1 MKKILSTS
9 LIALSLYSVA
19 ISAAPTDDPVLK
31 LLDSQNT
38 AKQNLEFDIS
48 NNGSN
53 INAPDFKSNV
63 TLPTAVPKGNAK
75 IAPQQDYKQDLGM
88 PATFGN
94 SAINAQ
100 SNVENNTQQDVATDQ
115 EQIPTALRA
124 LMGSDASQ
132 GQALTTPFGMESY
145 TENPFVNTAD
155 ANATTVSN
163 GFEQNNPIE
172 QLDTDDSV
180 PFSSDLSFAKLGVK
194 EGITLKAGQ
203 LSTGLDFTL
212 PLDKVITSAKLTLS
226 VEVTENMARRGSH
239 LEMTLN
245 GQPIGTL
252 PLNRHDGPS
261 IYEVSLP
268 FEYFGTANNFSFRVS
283 DDDEFTCMIDYSR
296 RFVISIL
303 PESSLHLEGHRL
315 QMGTDLSL
323 FPLPFFDPFDVT
335 KSALSVVLP
344 QKPTADEISAA
355 ALLSSWFG
363 IRSDYRG
370 IKFNVLA
377 GDMPRDNAIVI
388 GHPGDKIGAITLPNE
403 ECVSIIEHPLTP
415 AFKLVL
421 ISAKEFSH
429 YRDAIYRLTAGKIE
443 TNTKKLTFKQAP
455 ILQSLPYDAP
465 KWIATDRKV
474 YLSELLSPD
483 QSLISTGVW
492 HTPLNI
498 SFRASPDLYQLYGE
512 PAELNLH
519 YNFPLEQWIDEAHSW
534 LNVELSGNFLE
545 NVPVNKIGVA
555 ENLWRLAGGD
565 ARKEQHTIP
574 VQPYMIYGNNNLAL
588 YFDIK
593 LKQGAPCSVLH
604 DNNLKSVILD
614 NSYIDLSNTVHF
626 AKLPNLSYFVGA
638 SYPFTKYADMSQTM
652 LLLPENPSIAE
663 IQTLLD
669 LAARTGKATGVPIWY
684 ANTVLGAQS
693 LGQNA
698 DNDDQDILAVASLGQ
713 QSFVEKLL
721 DDSAFIYSTSGN
733 DLSVREYGPL
743 SFQGGILKS
752 LGRLLSG
759 DFRQENNDA
768 TRYLRSNMSWRGFI
782 SRVSPF
788 NNSRII
794 VMATASDDKQL
805 LKLADDL
812 DNDQINR
819 AVAGDLTVI
828 SGTDSVRSF
837 SVGDTIYTGNV
848 SKYFTLLHFLGQHE
862 VWLAFVSF
870 IFFIIMGVT
879 LSQSLK
885 ARAQKRLNNS
895 NEGKK

>member
-1 MKKILSTS
+1 MKKVIKAS
-9 LIALSLYSVA
+9 LIAIALCSLAVN
-19 ISAAPTDDPVLK
+19 AAPNDDPVLK
-31 LLDSQNT
+31 LLQQPDAQD
-38 AKQNLEFDIS
+38 QNLEFNIS
-48 NNGSN
+48 NEQSN
-53 INAPDFKSNV
+53 LS
-63 TLPTAVPKGNAK
+63 LPVAVPKNNARVE
-75 IAPQQDYKQDLGM
+75 PLQDYKADLNV
-88 PATFGN
+88 PAAFN
-94 SAINAQ
+94 NNAEASAQAPADSNAQ
-100 SNVENNTQQDVATDQ
+100 NGEQD
-115 EQIPTALRA
+115 QIPQALRA
-124 LMGSDASQ
+124 LMMPET
-132 GQALTTPFGMESY
+132 QAPATPFGMESY
-145 TENPFVNTAD
+145 TENPFAVAPQDTAV
-155 ANATTVSN
+155 AQGAAVPGAENQQTAPVSSDV
-163 GFEQNNPIE
+163 
-172 QLDTDDSV
+172 LDDSV

-194 EGITLKAGQ
+194 DGISLKAGM
-203 LSTGLDFTL
+203 LATGLDFTL

-245 GQPIGTL
+245 GQPIGTI

-261 IYEVSLP
+261 VYEVSLP
-268 FEYFGTANNFSFRVS
+268 FEYFGTANNFSFKVS
-283 DDDEFTCMIDYSR
+283 DDEEFTCMIDYTR

-335 KSALSVVLP
+335 KSALSIVLP
-344 QKPTADEISAA
+344 QNPSADEITAA
-355 ALLSSWFG
+355 SLLSSWFG

-377 GDMPRDNAIVI
+377 GEMPRDNAIVI
-388 GHPGDKIGAITLPNE
+388 GHPGDKIGAITMPDE

-421 ISAKEFSH
+421 ISAKEFPR
-429 YRDAIYRLTAGKIE
+429 YRDAIAKLTSGKIE
-443 TNTKKLTFKQAP
+443 TNTRKLTFGPSQIP
-455 ILQSLPYDAP
+455 QSLPYDAP
-465 KWIATDRKV
+465 KWIATDHKV

-492 HTPLNI
+492 HQPLNI

-512 PAELNLH
+512 PAELNLK
-519 YNFPLEQWIDEAHSW
+519 YNFPLEQWIDEDHSW

-555 ENLWRLAGGD
+555 ESLWRLAGGD

-604 DNNLKSVILD
+604 DNNLKSIILD
-614 NSYIDLSNTVHF
+614 NSYLDLSNTVHF
-626 AKLPNLSYFVGA
+626 AKMPNLSYFVGA
-638 SYPFTKYADMSQTM
+638 SYPFTKYADMSQTL
-652 LLLPENPSIAE
+652 LLLPEKPSVAE

-669 LAARTGKATGVPIWY
+669 LSARAGKATGIPIWY

-693 LGQNA
+693 LGQRA
-698 DNDDQDILAVASLGQ
+698 DFDDQDILAVSSLEQ
-713 QSFVEKLL
+713 QPFMEKLL
-721 DDSAFIYSTSGN
+721 ADSSFIYSKSGN

-743 SFQGGILKS
+743 SFQGGVVKS
-752 LGRLLSG
+752 LGRLFAG
-759 DFRQENNDA
+759 DFRPENSDA
-768 TRYLRSNMSWRGFI
+768 TRYLRSNMSWRGFV
-782 SRVSPF
+782 SLVSPW
-788 NNSRII
+788 NDSRII
-794 VMATASDDKQL
+794 VLATGSDDKQL
-805 LKLADDL
+805 VKLSDDL

-819 AVAGDLTVI
+819 AVGGDLTVI

-837 SVGDTIYTGNV
+837 KVGDTIYSGNV
-848 SKYFTLLHFLGQHE
+848 SNYFMFLYFLGQHE
-862 VWLAFVSF
+862 IWLACISLILF
-870 IFFIIMGVT
+870 ILLGVT
-879 LSQSLK
+879 LSQTLK
-885 ARAQKRLNNS
+885 RRAYKRLHPT